1 VAAVVQVPD
10 PLHEVESWYK
20 LVDIDG
26 DGHLSREEVVQ
37 ALRALLP
44 LDLSALDAAT
54 SSEEMWDAFDP
65 DHSGTIELEEL
76 SCRGGLLSYIQ
87 STFGRAASKVSPH
100 HNLHHKPRHSTLL
113 HHYSLEHNLPLFDRA
128 TSQVQVEVPIP
139 DIATDRMAWFRFFDK
154 DDSNSL
160 DKDECV
166 RAIIKTIDFGTD
178 LNRIAAV
185 RTQVDTLW
193 SLFDTEGTGA
203 RSLNV
208 IFRAVD

>member
-1 VAAVVQVPD
+1 MAEYWFALGGFGGCGSTEPITNAPVAAVVQVPD

-87 STFGRAASKVSPH
+87 STFGRAGFWSSAALFSARMSVVTSTQTTMGTRRRRRDATMVAVSGEGRFIRETSK
-100 HNLHHKPRHSTLL
+100 
-113 HHYSLEHNLPLFDRA
+113 
-128 TSQVQVEVPIP
+128 
-139 DIATDRMAWFRFFDK
+139 
-154 DDSNSL
+154 
-160 DKDECV
+160 
-166 RAIIKTIDFGTD
+166 
-178 LNRIAAV
+178 
-185 RTQVDTLW
+185 
-193 SLFDTEGTGA
+193 
-203 RSLNV
+203 
-208 IFRAVD
+208 